1 MRDPRDYGWLDGLM
15 FFRAHGLSNV
25 SMEKLRKNEK
35 KIEEKNRRAERNQSM
50 EAWYVTPHRRR
61 SLEAPRKMLQL
72 NMLATQSSCLQI
84 VQKDR
89 TKNTPTGTRKLQMI
103 NTADGC

>member
-1 MRDPRDYGWLDGLM
+1 
-15 FFRAHGLSNV
+15 
-25 SMEKLRKNEK
+25 MEKLRKNEK
-35 KIEEKNRRAERNQSM
+35 KIEEMDRRAERNQSL